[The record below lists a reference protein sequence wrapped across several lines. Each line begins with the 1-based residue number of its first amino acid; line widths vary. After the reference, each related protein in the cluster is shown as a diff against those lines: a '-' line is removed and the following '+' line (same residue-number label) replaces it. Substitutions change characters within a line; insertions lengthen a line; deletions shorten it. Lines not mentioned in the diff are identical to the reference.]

1 MIDDPLRTLGWGFDW
16 PTGQEGKARGFDW
29 DTESVF
35 MAFRDTALT
44 EVNVSAKS
52 PLYFNWLFEHKL
64 NGELASQPGKVSLD
78 MKC

>member
-16 PTGQEGKARGFDW
+16 PTGQEGQARGFDW

-52 PLYFNWLFEHKL
+52 PLYLNWLFEHKL
-64 NGELASQPGKVSLD
+64 NGELASQPGKVSFD